1 MDVKQNELSQD
12 SAQRRA
18 SLTMS
23 YFRVLLQKI
32 QLTEFVTSD
41 LAQLTVLLTV
51 INITI
56 KR

>member
-18 SLTMS
+18 SLTTS

-32 QLTEFVTSD
+32 QLVEFNLF
-41 LAQLTVLLTV
+41 LATLRIWLCSLP
-51 INITI
+51 
-56 KR
+56 